1 MFERL
6 KAGVINMA
14 KTIMNAKQEE
24 RNHKFELTK
33 NVTKSVIKGLN
44 ADGNRKLRQI
54 GIAVIS
60 IGVVML
66 PIGTAM
72 VINSYIK

>member
-24 RNHKFELTK
+24 RNNKFELAK
-33 NVTKSVIKGLN
+33 NVSKSVIKGLN
-44 ADGNRKLRQI
+44 VDGNRKLRKI

-60 IGVVML
+60 VGVV
-66 PIGTAM
+66 M